1 MQPQRGGA
9 RVTRRAPGVPA
20 RGECPMTP
28 QDVVNATRRAFD
40 ALLKRKDSQ
49 HECEYHGFVWHGLN
63 AETDELECIPCARE
77 RLDSMT
83 DALDRAWDVLWP
95 VIQELRRDDAETC
108 PNCGEPHV
116 WHGRDERE
124 KVCFPCRYPEA

>member
-1 MQPQRGGA
+1 
-9 RVTRRAPGVPA
+9 
-20 RGECPMTP
+20 MTP

-83 DALDRAWDVLWP
+83 DALGSRP
-95 VIQELRRDDAETC
+95 DDAETC